1 MGREGAGDDF
11 RIVFRLEFSVFYGKF
26 LLKDHRVFVFRIAV
40 AAKTKVAEAV
50 YDVAPVVFFDALKY
64 MGMMAEYQRGSAVDG
79 VVPEGF
85 TISGKKMNNFTPGTL
100 SIFQSELS
108 CFNVHSE

>member
-1 MGREGAGDDF
+1 MMVLIASTTVLNM
-11 RIVFRLEFSVFYGKF
+11 VFIPS
-26 LLKDHRVFVFRIAV
+26 H
-40 AAKTKVAEAV
+40 
-50 YDVAPVVFFDALKY
+50 
-64 MGMMAEYQRGSAVDG
+64 S
-79 VVPEGF
+79 PEKKSFIPFHTAF